1 MALPKRK
8 FETGT
13 DDVQTIDCDVDSLR
27 QKFIAPIDNI
37 RSYSKPGSTFSG
49 KANEPFDGMETS
61 SSGPL
66 ESRGHAFLRFI
77 GFPVATENGFYNPGF
92 NPQGTGFLG
101 ELDGV
106 AQKQEKINKE
116 FSQATFTSTITDR
129 EQDALDNAAIF
140 ARQDL
145 NSSLYAILLTTTSG
159 LRPFQNFKEGVGP
172 FEVDEQSFTS
182 DFRQFIANDFFR
194 DNPNLDAAE
203 TAALIELA
211 GSKYS
216 DGRHILKPF
225 VVDPRIDIT
234 VMPDTSRVAVPF
246 LPDAESLMLDQ
257 NKSVRRP
264 GIELIIRERL
274 RKSSSEDDNYYQTI
288 QKLANDEI
296 GPSDL
301 VIVQGGA
308 TVSTRDL
315 RSAAEAVLDD
325 NEVTSGSII
334 ELQGITTVQVKYI
347 TDLVKTLKCLVGVLR
362 DSLEAVS
369 RVQSLINW
377 VPVPSIGGPELG
389 SNGAKLATTGT
400 SNTLTNIDRRI
411 NSLKLQR
418 FAAQRKITEEVDL
431 GEFASPFAETTNT
444 NDISRFDQEIAEL
457 TAKRNK
463 IADIG
468 FRAMGRIETIVGEA
482 SGLGLIDIIAI
493 YIALWAMKEDALIS
507 LLDDL
512 SFQRLVDNFGD
523 LIDGGPAEA
532 RQTSNSAPK
541 NITEAL
547 QDFEDKLRNVLN
559 FVDREFARQGLAPGE
574 EEGGLISPDS

>member
-13 DDVQTIDCDVDSLR
+13 DDMQTIDCDVDSLR
-27 QKFIAPIDNI
+27 KKFIAPIDNI
-37 RSYSKPGSTFSG
+37 RSYSKPGPVFSG
-49 KANEPFDGMETS
+49 KANEPFEGMETS
-61 SSGPL
+61 SSPV
-66 ESRGHAFLRFI
+66 ESRAHAFLRFI

-101 ELDGV
+101 TLDGI
-106 AQKQEKINKE
+106 AKKQEKINKD
-116 FSQATFTSTITDR
+116 FSQAPFISSVVDR
-129 EQDALDNAAIF
+129 EQDSLDNTAIF
-140 ARQDL
+140 RRQDL

-159 LRPFQNFKEGVGP
+159 LRPFQNLKEGAGP
-172 FEVDEQSFTS
+172 FEVDEQTFTVK
-182 DFRQFIANDFFR
+182 FREFIANDFFS

-203 TAALIELA
+203 TATLIKLL
-211 GSKYS
+211 GTKYS
-216 DGRHILKPF
+216 DSRHILKPF
-225 VVDPRIDIT
+225 VVDPRIDLT

-246 LPDAESLMLDQ
+246 LPDSDSLMLDK
-257 NKSVRRP
+257 NKSVKRP

-274 RKSSSEDDNYYQTI
+274 RSSSTEDDNYYKTI

-301 VIVQGGA
+301 VITEGGA
-308 TVSTRDL
+308 TISTRDL

-325 NEVTSGSII
+325 NEITSGSIL

-362 DSLEAVS
+362 DSLETVS
-369 RVQSLINW
+369 QVQELINW
-377 VPVPSIGGPELG
+377 VPIPSLGGPELG
-389 SNGAKLATTGT
+389 NNGAKLATTGT
-400 SNTLTNIDRRI
+400 SNTLTSIDRRI

-431 GEFASPFAETTNT
+431 GDFSSPFQETSNT
-444 NDISRFDQEIAEL
+444 TDITKFDEEINEL
-457 TAKRNK
+457 VGKRNK

-482 SGLGLIDIIAI
+482 SGLGLIDILSV
-493 YIALWAMKEDALIS
+493 YIALWAMKEESLIN
-507 LLDDL
+507 LLDEQSFKRLEGFFPDL
-512 SFQRLVDNFGD
+512 LSGAAADRATSDTNV
-523 LIDGGPAEA
+523 
-532 RQTSNSAPK
+532 QTQ
-541 NITEAL
+541 ITQSL